1 VISVRVVFNS
11 EFEDLVYVFRD
22 RFDAGLKLAE
32 WLSSLGVRA
41 DMVYA
46 IPAGGVPVGFMV
58 AKTLSIGLD
67 VLVCRKLLIPWNRE
81 AGFGAVTPDGSYFYD
96 TVLALSLG
104 LTLEDIEHSIKE
116 QLVEIKRRLQIYR
129 CGEEYSP
136 LNGRNVLIVDD
147 GIAAGFTMI
156 AASRFLRKI
165 GASRVVVAVPTC
177 HVESAYRVAGEA
189 DEVYCLNPRSGPIYA
204 VADAY
209 IEWRDLED
217 KDVLEVLRDAKK
229 SGLLLFKAECI

>member
-1 VISVRVVFNS
+1 VRVVFNS
-11 EFEDLVYVFRD
+11 ELKDLMYVFRD

-32 WLSSLGVRA
+32 WLSSLNVKV
-41 DMVYA
+41 DIVYA
-46 IPAGGVPVGFMV
+46 IPAGGVPVGFIA
-58 AKTLSIGLD
+58 AKTLGVSLD

-104 LTLEDIEHSIKE
+104 LTLEDIKHSINE
-116 QLVEIKRRLQIYR
+116 QLTEIKRRLQIYR
-129 CGEEYSP
+129 CGEEYSL
-136 LNGRNVLIVDD
+136 LNGMNILIVDD

-165 GASRVVVAVPTC
+165 GAGRVVVAVPTC
-177 HVESAYRVAGEA
+177 YIESAYRVAREA
-189 DEVYCLNPRSGPIYA
+189 DEVYCFNPRSGPIYA

-217 KDVLEVLRDAKK
+217 KDVLEVLREAKK
-229 SGLLLFKAECI
+229 SGLLAFRAECI